1 MKYDAARIGRPLRL
15 RRRKAQSISRAVLTA
30 AAAIAAVAAVA
41 AVASSPSS
49 RSTLFV
55 VLALQLAVVALLLPW
70 GEEAVDLIGHCV
82 DAVEDGG
89 PGRDPRAMDALY

>member
-1 MKYDAARIGRPLRL
+1 M
-15 RRRKAQSISRAVLTA
+15 LTA

-89 PGRDPRAMDALY
+89 PGRDPRAMDALYQGLYWPDEQLRVLEAKQEEDEEKL